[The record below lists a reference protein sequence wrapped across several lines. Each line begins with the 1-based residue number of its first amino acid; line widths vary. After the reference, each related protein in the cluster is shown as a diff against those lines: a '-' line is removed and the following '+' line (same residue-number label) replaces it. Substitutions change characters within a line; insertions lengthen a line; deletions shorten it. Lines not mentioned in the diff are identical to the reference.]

1 MLFNISNFAF
11 ADGPN
16 ISAEAAILIDANTG
30 TILFEKNSDKSMY
43 PASTTKIMTAIL
55 TLEHRIKNK
64 FNRIEDI
71 INVSGIGEK
80 KFEEIK
86 DEIRVK

>member
-1 MLFNISNFAF
+1 MGL
-11 ADGPN
+11 
-16 ISAEAAILIDANTG
+16 TG
-30 TILFEKNSDKSMY
+30 IGEVL
-43 PASTTKIMTAIL
+43 AGRII
-55 TLEHRIKNK
+55 EHRIKNK